1 LDNLVTATP
10 LRVVTVLEK
19 WVMHCRL
26 FHLLRA
32 ELQQQLLQVQ
42 TTRVH
47 C

>member
-1 LDNLVTATP
+1 LDNWVTATP
-10 LRVVTVLEK
+10 LRVATVLEK

-26 FHLLRA
+26 FPLLRE

-42 TTRVH
+42 TTHVH